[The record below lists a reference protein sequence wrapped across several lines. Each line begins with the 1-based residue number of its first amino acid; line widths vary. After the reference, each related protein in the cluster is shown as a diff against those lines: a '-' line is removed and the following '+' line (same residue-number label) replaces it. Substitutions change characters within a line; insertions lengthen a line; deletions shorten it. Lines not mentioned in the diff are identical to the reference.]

1 MIIIYNNNNNN
12 VKNGFFSTI
21 GMNDAQPKNNFFLKN
36 STMTTTTEPQSLL
49 DLSTPFKPSLA
60 LNAQNDV
67 DVLLANSPTP
77 GESFQSPADNQNNTN
92 IVAPSSDSII
102 ESQNNDNVP
111 PPSYDESSNVEQKVA
126 EVAEEEKSVVE
137 EESFGNNEKIE
148 SAPVVN
154 ATILP
159 VTNAAPVVDS
169 NASVQSSNDAI
180 DQPKELENSNNNN
193 QSNKQLRQQLSEAS

>member
-1 MIIIYNNNNNN
+1 
-12 VKNGFFSTI
+12 
-21 GMNDAQPKNNFFLKN
+21 
-36 STMTTTTEPQSLL
+36 MTTTTEPQSLL

-77 GESFQSPADNQNNTN
+77 GESFQSPQNTTN

-102 ESQNNDNVP
+102 ESQNNDNAP

-154 ATILP
+154 TTILP
-159 VTNAAPVVDS
+159 VTNAAPIVDS

-193 QSNKQLRQQLSEAS
+193 QTNKQLRQQLSEAS